1 MLKSNGRPLRTAE
14 SNSWGRNLP
23 MRRCSVACQ
32 VFMWIFVGFG
42 VLMHAVIVT
51 GLISRNARAAAF
63 DLPDKTYN
71 FWPMIIAVALMVI
84 AAVLFVVFKRFRFVS
99 VIIAA
104 ISAVML
110 VMIGLDIQR
119 IIPEQIDSYGRTI
132 GITLW
137 RLLYRHLSMTL
148 VLPFMLGGWLFGR
161 AADKADEERRAR
173 EGEKAHFDLSGA
185 VLFSDSD
192 RIRKK
197 AAKPE

>member
-1 MLKSNGRPLRTAE
+1 MLKSNGRSLRTAE

-32 VFMWIFVGFG
+32 VFMWIFLGFG
-42 VLMHAVIVT
+42 VLMHAGIVT
-51 GLISRNARAAAF
+51 GFISRNARAAAF

-192 RIRKK
+192 RVRKK

>member
-1 MLKSNGRPLRTAE
+1 
-14 SNSWGRNLP
+14 

-42 VLMHAVIVT
+42 VLMHAGIVT

-132 GITLW
+132 GLTLG

-192 RIRKK
+192 RVRKK

>member
-1 MLKSNGRPLRTAE
+1 MLKSNGRSLRTAE

-42 VLMHAVIVT
+42 VLMHVLIIIGLVMNNKDAV
-51 GLISRNARAAAF
+51 AA
-63 DLPDKTYN
+63 DPPDKTYN
-71 FWPMIIAVALMVI
+71 FWPIVIAVVLMILASVLFAVFKKLRFIGVI
-84 AAVLFVVFKRFRFVS
+84 LAAV
-99 VIIAA
+99 
-104 ISAVML
+104 SAVML
-110 VMIGLDIQR
+110 VVIGLDIYR
-119 IIPEQIDSYGRTI
+119 AFPEQIDSYGRTI
-132 GITLW
+132 GLTLG

-161 AADKADEERRAR
+161 AADKADEDRRAR

-192 RIRKK
+192 RVRKK

>member
-1 MLKSNGRPLRTAE
+1 MLKSNGRSLRTAE

-42 VLMHAVIVT
+42 VLMHAGIVT

-71 FWPMIIAVALMVI
+71 FVPMIIAVALMVI

-192 RIRKK
+192 RVRKK

>member
-1 MLKSNGRPLRTAE
+1 MLKSNGRSLRTAE

-42 VLMHAVIVT
+42 VLMHVGIVA
-51 GLISRNARAAAF
+51 GLWKNNNDAIAF
-63 DLPDKTYN
+63 EQPDKVYN
-71 FWPMIIAVALMVI
+71 FVPMIIAVALMVI
-84 AAVLFVVFKRFRFVS
+84 AAVLFVVFKRFRFIS

-104 ISAVML
+104 VSAVMF
-110 VMIGLDIQR
+110 VMIGLNVYR
-119 IIPEQIDSYGRTI
+119 MFPEQIDSYGRTV

-192 RIRKK
+192 RVRKK